1 MRVRTRM
8 HTHAHAHARPH
19 TRGRR
24 PGRGAAKNSQS
35 RILPART
42 QPPLGPGTTPTGH
55 SSGRRIRAE
64 KWPTP
69 DSPGGGRP
77 RSDRGQRRW
86 VYRGRV
92 RPPGDVRGGRAL
104 GPGPGRPS
112 PPPRMLPRPHPGLP
126 RPPPRHPARRPH
138 PGLPWPPAQPHRLCS
153 QTPQNPRLP
162 LRVTSPRLASGQA
175 GGTQR
180 AATEDQGLAREL
192 KGPSAVLG
200 RDVCGAGTVRGH
212 YP

>member
-8 HTHAHAHARPH
+8 HMHDHAHARPH

-24 PGRGAAKNSQS
+24 PGRGPAKNSQS
-35 RILPART
+35 RILPTQT

-69 DSPGGGRP
+69 DSPGGGVA
-77 RSDRGQRRW
+77 W
-86 VYRGRV
+86 
-92 RPPGDVRGGRAL
+92 GDPDLTGVRGGGFTGGGSVRCRCRQSAWRREGRTSARA
-104 GPGPGRPS
+104 GAWPAKPAA
-112 PPPRMLPRPHPGLP
+112 RMPPRPHPGLP
-126 RPPPRHPARRPH
+126 R
-138 PGLPWPPAQPHRLCS
+138 PPAQPHRLCS

-162 LRVTSPRLASGQA
+162 LRVMSPRLASGQA